1 MMAVRALESEQDPKR
16 MSKLH
21 EPQSTARPEE
31 QRSQDFGPQPS
42 QYFEQHPSQ
51 YFGPPHSGPQPPQ
64 LGPQPPQFG
73 PPQPKQHNVLAIIAM
88 VVASLALVMGLGGFV
103 APLLFAMI
111 FGGFS
116 LADEP
121 LGTEGTAP
129 QVVAGQ
135 SYPGTL
141 LQDEVTRVIG
151 SSIGDVTSITCPA
164 TPVVATKV
172 VTVCDGI
179 VDGTDWS
186 FKVTFEDG
194 LGHFTLDEKAD

>member
-1 MMAVRALESEQDPKR
+1 MMAVRALKSEQDPKR

-31 QRSQDFGPQPS
+31 
-42 QYFEQHPSQ
+42 HPSQ
-51 YFGPPHSGPQPPQ
+51 YFGPQPGQYFGPQPPQ

-73 PPQPKQHNVLAIIAM
+73 PPRPKQHNVLAIIAI

-141 LQDEVTRVIG
+141 LQDEVTRLIG